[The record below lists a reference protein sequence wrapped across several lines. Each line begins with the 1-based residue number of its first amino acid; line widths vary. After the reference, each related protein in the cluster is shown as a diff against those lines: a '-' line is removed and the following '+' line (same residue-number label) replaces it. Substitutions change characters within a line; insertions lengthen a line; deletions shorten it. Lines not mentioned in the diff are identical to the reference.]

1 MKKQHLVKFSLSLV
15 CAAVLSAC
23 GSGGSGG
30 APASATGNTPSAG
43 IQGTAV
49 NDQTANELADVKKQL
64 EEMKKQK
71 QDQADTNE
79 KPLDDKQAGQA
90 APTETNDLGDVPSF
104 GHKFVKKNKSDFV
117 LDGSNT
123 VSSISSGKQ
132 DNMSIELHES
142 LDTIVVSVPYKY
154 ENGELVVDADKIA
167 YLEDF
172 DFRKATKADL
182 TAARTSGKTT
192 LSHIYTTRSTSDS
205 EYSGERTQSDTP
217 EDSVPSVKIRNVTSD
232 TKTETKG
239 TSEGTA
245 LVYKDGQ
252 KIYIGK
258 EEKFLNDQ
266 GAPTEE
272 GKLLNRTNTVA
283 EVYGHRTFVLGN
295 AETGVDAEKQD
306 EDNNAPLVA
315 KNSVSG
321 QFTEGG
327 KLSHVQY
334 GRVTSQLSG
343 AKQEHLKEGIDTGN
357 GKTYVAGYGEYGAKG
372 TEDSYFYRG
381 VGDTAYDA
389 ELSAQLAN
397 KYATS
402 VQGNKTAAGSLSYQG
417 HAVTYGLTHVKPLI
431 KNTASGETANAVHA
445 GLGALD
451 SKLSS
456 GTHVKAKIDLATKE
470 VSGSLYDVWKVGDG
484 YHNQDL
490 VTFNGK
496 LHNNGQIQGSSA
508 RVIDNAGGSFAAN
521 LYGKNAEELGGGVT
535 SNATAAEQSW
545 GAVFGAKVQNQL
557 YTQPNPEV
565 DAISNPGGA
574 FGAGTQG
581 NSAQ

>member
-30 APASATGNTPSAG
+30 APASATGNTPPAG

-49 NDQTANELADVKKQL
+49 NDQTAKELADVKKQL

-71 QDQADTNE
+71 QDQTDTNG
-79 KPLDDKQAGQA
+79 KQAGQA
-90 APTETNDLGDVPSF
+90 TPTETNDLGDVPSF

-172 DFRKATKADL
+172 DFRKEGTDLEEARNTGVTKL
-182 TAARTSGKTT
+182 KN
-192 LSHIYTTRSTSDS
+192 IYTTRSTTNGDIRTKADTVDDS
-205 EYSGERTQSDTP
+205 A
-217 EDSVPSVKIRNVTSD
+217 PSVKIRNVTDD
-232 TKTETKG
+232 TKTGTKG
-239 TSEGTA
+239 KNEGRA

-252 KIYIGK
+252 TIYIGDD
-258 EEKFLNDQ
+258 EAFLNNQ
-266 GAPTEE
+266 GIPQEPGALRSRNE
-272 GKLLNRTNTVA
+272 TVA
-283 EVYGHRTFVLGN
+283 EVYGHRTFVNGN
-295 AETGVDAEKQD
+295 AEQGVDADTQD
-306 EDNNAPLVA
+306 DGNNAPLVA

-334 GRVTSQLSG
+334 GRVTSRLSA
-343 AKQEHLKEGIDTGN
+343 AKQEQLKEGIDTGN
-357 GKTYVAGYGEYGAKG
+357 GKTYVASYGEYGAKG

-389 ELSAQLAN
+389 ELSAKLAS

-402 VQGNKTAAGSLSYQG
+402 VKGNKTAAGSLSYQG

-456 GTHVKAKIDLATKE
+456 GTHVQAKIDLATKE

-545 GAVFGAKVQNQL
+545 GAVFGAKVQNKL

-574 FGAGTQG
+574 FGTGTQG